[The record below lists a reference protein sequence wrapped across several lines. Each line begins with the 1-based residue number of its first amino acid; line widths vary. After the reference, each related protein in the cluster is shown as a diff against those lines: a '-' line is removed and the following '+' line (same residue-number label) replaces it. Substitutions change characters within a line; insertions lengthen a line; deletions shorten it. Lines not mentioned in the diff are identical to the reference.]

1 MKATIRA
8 DGTLF
13 IEAETGLEAFAL
25 NEWCKANLDY
35 SNALALRPRMIV
47 SFAGFPEASA
57 KVLIADTGRADA

>member
-25 NEWCKANLDY
+25 NAWCKANLDY
-35 SNALALRPRMIV
+35 SNAHAPWPRMIV
-47 SFAGFPEASA
+47 SFAGFAEASA
-57 KVLIADTGRADA
+57 QLVPDTGRADA